1 MFSRVRDRNLLMLKK
16 VLILVFVLLC
26 LAVTGVYVITRPWF
40 VAKAVKSAVNARVKD
55 FQLRDLSFGK
65 IDVNSNGLVTI
76 KDARFALRLLPQA
89 ERLPAGGN
97 QEWRG
102 QIPVVYLDN
111 LRSFVKS
118 KKIIVSV
125 ERLDAAIDEVRIK
138 GVSSKIILT
147 FTGSQ
152 WHITKGSVNG
162 DSLSA
167 GGITLSPFEAYFSGN
182 ENLLIADSWRAKWA
196 EGNLSGRLTVTP
208 QNYTIQADIAQVELS
223 EIAPNMRGR
232 INGSAEVEI
241 QRADNAINALNGHFD
256 APQGAQIPAAL
267 LQPILSYI
275 PASTQRDIL
284 EELIAA
290 GLDVLF
296 DHADVRL
303 KSVRSDSLNLLIKM
317 DSKKLNLDLAVTI
330 DLNVEGGLRS
340 LIERLPQFISG

>member
-1 MFSRVRDRNLLMLKK
+1 M
-16 VLILVFVLLC
+16 
-26 LAVTGVYVITRPWF
+26 
-40 VAKAVKSAVNARVKD
+40 
-55 FQLRDLSFGK
+55 
-65 IDVNSNGLVTI
+65 
-76 KDARFALRLLPQA
+76 
-89 ERLPAGGN
+89 
-97 QEWRG
+97 
-102 QIPVVYLDN
+102 
-111 LRSFVKS
+111 
-118 KKIIVSV
+118 
-125 ERLDAAIDEVRIK
+125 
-138 GVSSKIILT
+138 
-147 FTGSQ
+147 
-152 WHITKGSVNG
+152 
-162 DSLSA
+162 
-167 GGITLSPFEAYFSGN
+167 
-182 ENLLIADSWRAKWA
+182 
-196 EGNLSGRLTVTP
+196 TVP
-208 QNYTIQADIAQVELS
+208 PKNYTIQADIAQVELS